1 MHNRLVDTLFSLA
14 SIKRIYGKELQNL
27 LYFIPEKIILFTV
40 NAVQSTETKFNFF
53 LGKEAVNKSIRNE
66 LNLLVPVLKKAISV
80 AFLSSGT

>member
-1 MHNRLVDTLFSLA
+1 MLYNQQKQS
-14 SIKRIYGKELQNL
+14 SI
-27 LYFIPEKIILFTV
+27 
-40 NAVQSTETKFNFF
+40 FF